1 MMINRIK
8 SPIPKD
14 SKETKF
20 FKNEFSDIVGQN
32 VKNTYKS
39 SKFVPKENYLR
50 PTNYKNYNRDYD
62 TEKYNSNNSKF

>member
-14 SKETKF
+14 SRETKF
-20 FKNEFSDIVGQN
+20 FKNEVSHIVGQN

-39 SKFVPKENYLR
+39 SKFVPNENFLR
-50 PTNYKNYNRDYD
+50 PTNYNNYNRDYEH
-62 TEKYNSNNSKF
+62 EKYSSNNSKF